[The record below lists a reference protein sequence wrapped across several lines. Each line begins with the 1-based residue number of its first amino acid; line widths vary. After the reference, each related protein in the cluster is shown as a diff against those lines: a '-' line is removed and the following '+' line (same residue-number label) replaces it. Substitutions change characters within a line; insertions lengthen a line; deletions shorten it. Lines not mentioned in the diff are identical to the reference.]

1 MIEILRESPQPTLT
15 LILFLVIVFI
25 YIFLYNYDARRLRYF
40 FWSLFNKQYQVNY
53 GRQSKV
59 SEYFMILLSLTSLLS
74 ASFLLSVYLGYC
86 SEYTSYSFLFLYS
99 GFIILSF
106 LLIKWA
112 ALFLLSLLFKQDKL
126 FQEFRS
132 LSVQYTNL
140 FFSPIVLATI
150 YMYLIGALSQNS
162 SSLLISIALTLIIL
176 SKMKVLAHMR
186 KGASLGVSYIILYLC
201 TFEIVP
207 FLWLLIGLNC

>member
-1 MIEILRESPQPTLT
+1 MIEILRESPQSNLT
-15 LILFLVIVFI
+15 LILFLVIILI
-25 YIFLYNYDARRLRYF
+25 YIFLYNDDARRLRYF

-59 SEYFMILLSLTSLLS
+59 SEHFMILLSLTSLFS
-74 ASFLLSVYLGYC
+74 ASFLLSVYFGYC
-86 SEYTSYSFLFLYS
+86 SNYSTYSFLFLYS

-106 LLIKWA
+106 LLMKWL
-112 ALFLLSLLFKQDKL
+112 ALFLLSLLFKQEML
-126 FQEFRS
+126 FREFRS

-150 YMYLIGALSQNS
+150 YMYLIGAFSQNS
-162 SSLLISIALTLIIL
+162 VSLLISIALTLIIL
-176 SKMKVLAHMR
+176 AKMKVLTHMR
-186 KGASLGVSYIILYLC
+186 KGNALGVLYIILYLC

>member
-1 MIEILRESPQPTLT
+1 MIEILRESPQSNLT
-15 LILFLVIVFI
+15 LILFLVIILI
-25 YIFLYNYDARRLRYF
+25 YIFLYNDDARRLRYF

-59 SEYFMILLSLTSLLS
+59 SEHFMILLSLTSLFS

-86 SEYTSYSFLFLYS
+86 SKYSTYSFLFLYS

-106 LLIKWA
+106 LLMKWLV
-112 ALFLLSLLFKQDKL
+112 LFLLSLLFKQERL
-126 FQEFRS
+126 FQEFSS

-140 FFSPIVLATI
+140 FFSPIVFATI
-150 YMYLIGALSQNS
+150 YMYPIGAFSQNS
-162 SSLLISIALTLIIL
+162 VSLLISITLTLIIL
-176 SKMKVLAHMR
+176 AKMKILTHMR
-186 KGASLGVSYIILYLC
+186 KGNSLGVSYIILYLC